1 MPAMLLRGDGIGRL
15 GAGFFRAR
23 YGYREIG
30 SFRIGCVVGIAA
42 ETLQRF
48 PPGCVAAVLRLN
60 KLLEAARYVAPGRS
74 GRSP

>member
-48 PPGCVAAVLRLN
+48 PPG
-60 KLLEAARYVAPGRS
+60 
-74 GRSP
+74 